1 MVRQLLARCRAL
13 WASRSKESE
22 LDEEIRFHLA
32 EEAADRVTGGVAPEQ
47 AIAAARRD
55 FGNVV
60 LVREATRE
68 VWGWGV
74 AERSIQDLRYAL
86 RSLNRHPGFSAAVVL
101 TLAVG
106 TGANTAIFTMVIA
119 CFFAHR

>member
-74 AERSIQDLRYAL
+74 AERSIGGRAAGGGPPPPQHGHLHYGHSLLLRPL
-86 RSLNRHPGFSAAVVL
+86 
-101 TLAVG
+101 
-106 TGANTAIFTMVIA
+106 
-119 CFFAHR
+119 HR